1 MARIYE
7 IFFVIKD
14 SGTCILH
21 HSFTGSSLD
30 EQLVSGFL
38 SALSS
43 FLNFIMP
50 KSDTDS
56 DKMVRSVD
64 RGDFKILIEPGKAII
79 GLLLAK
85 SDTPSIRKK
94 LREVILLFEEI
105 YDIDP
110 YKDTVA
116 YEPYKE
122 IIVKKFAPE
131 FINSN
136 DVPILSDNF
145 IDKSTLELLVAID
158 NNSDVKA
165 ISNKLNEN
173 LETVIE
179 KLAYLQE
186 LGIVQIGNTATLL
199 KDTDIF
205 ILTDEGKN
213 LRQKISY
220 VYETMMN
227 NFGKNGVDILE
238 MTRDGKISINGIHKK
253 LNDNV
258 DINKIKE
265 IIGFSMKEGWV
276 RPVRIYPTIVNTSNL
291 DQLDSD
297 PELNEILFKMV
308 NLCDGNHS
316 LREISKEMNIPE
328 QLLVSFLDKMGND
341 IKWIRN

>member
-14 SGTCILH
+14 SGTCIFH

-94 LREVILLFEEI
+94 LREVIVLFEEI
-105 YDIDP
+105 YDIEP

-122 IIVKKFAPE
+122 IVVKKFAPE

-136 DVPILSDNF
+136 DVPILAENF

-158 NNSDVKA
+158 DSSDVKA
-165 ISNKLNEN
+165 ISNKLRED

-186 LGIVQIGNTATLL
+186 LGIIQIGTTSIFKN
-199 KDTDIF
+199 TDIF
-205 ILTDEGKN
+205 TLTEEGKN
-213 LRQKISY
+213 IFQKISY

-227 NFGKNGVDILE
+227 NYGKKAVDILK
-238 MTRDGKISINGIHKK
+238 MMKDGKISINGMHLKTDI
-253 LNDNV
+253 

-265 IIGFSMKEGWV
+265 IIAFSTKEGWI